1 MCARAIHLPLLR
13 KGKPLGVKIDT
24 KFSFENHISLLCKK
38 ASQKLHALSRVLD
51 LMDLVRRKSL
61 IKAFITSEFNYCT
74 LIWSFDSGQL
84 NNQINK
90 THKKA

>member
-74 LIWSFDSGQL
+74 LIWTFHSRQL